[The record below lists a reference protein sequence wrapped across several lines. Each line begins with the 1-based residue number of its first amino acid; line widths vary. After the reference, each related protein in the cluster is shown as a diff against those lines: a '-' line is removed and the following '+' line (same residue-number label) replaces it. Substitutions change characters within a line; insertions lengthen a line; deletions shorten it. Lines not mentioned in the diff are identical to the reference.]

1 MTFTKSKYYRI
12 FAENI
17 TIRDKKHKMSAVKEI
32 YKFEKHLNCKIDIH
46 RKEIA
51 VLNNKVLNKQF
62 KQAIF
67 ISKLYT
73 SLYNN
78 QTIKNLYRKFNI
90 RKNN

>member
-1 MTFTKSKYYRI
+1 
-12 FAENI
+12 
-17 TIRDKKHKMSAVKEI
+17 MSAVKEI

-73 SLYNN
+73 SF
-78 QTIKNLYRKFNI
+78 III
-90 RKNN
+90 RQ